1 LFGGYEVTRA
11 DVKTRV
17 RANLDD
23 NAVTFFTSIDIDD
36 SLTDA
41 YYWSSAFAN
50 TIEKTANISF
60 QQDCPYYNLQLIIPD
75 HFAVTGVY
83 DLKRHR
89 FLTYRSRQELTHI
102 HNSYEIWHG
111 PPEYFFIHSQN
122 QLFIAPQPLNI
133 SSLTQTAEQD
143 LKIFYRAF
151 DDNVI
156 DDFHHSY
163 RLPIQGEDCL
173 EFYATA
179 DLLEQAQEWSKAQ
192 FYWDKF
198 YAQLITSKIAIRDRP
213 MPALLNAM
221 AGIKL

>member
-1 LFGGYEVTRA
+1 MTRGE
-11 DVKTRV
+11 VKTRV

-23 NAVTFFTSIDIDD
+23 AAVTFFTITDIED
-36 SLTDA
+36 SLSDA
-41 YYWSSAFAN
+41 YYWSSVFAN

-60 QQDCPYYNLQLIIPD
+60 QQTCPYYNLQTIIPD

-83 DLKRHR
+83 DLARNR
-89 FLTYRSRQELTHI
+89 FIPYKSRLELIQLNNH
-102 HNSYEIWHG
+102 YEMWHG

-122 QLFIAPQPLNI
+122 YLFITPQPLNI
-133 SSLTQTAEQD
+133 SSLTQTTNQD

-151 DDNVI
+151 DDSV
-156 DDFHHSY
+156 HHDSSAY
-163 RLPIQGEDCL
+163 RLPLQGEDCL

-198 YAQLITSKIAIRDRP
+198 YSQLTVSKIAIRDRP
-213 MPALLNAM
+213 MPALINGM
-221 AGIKL
+221 AGVTL

>member
-1 LFGGYEVTRA
+1 MTRGE
-11 DVKTRV
+11 VKTRV

-23 NAVTFFTSIDIDD
+23 AAVTFFTSIDLEESIE
-36 SLTDA
+36 DA

-60 QQDCPYYNLQLIIPD
+60 QQNCPYYNLQTIIPD
-75 HFAVTGVY
+75 HFAVTGVH
-83 DLKRHR
+83 DLARNK
-89 FLTYRSRQELTHI
+89 FLTYKSRQELI
-102 HNSYEIWHG
+102 SLNNEYEMWHG
-111 PPEYFFIHSQN
+111 PPEYFYIHSQN
-122 QLFIAPQPLNI
+122 YLFIAPQPLGVA
-133 SSLTQTAEQD
+133 SLTQTANQD

-156 DDFHHSY
+156 DDFHHHY

-192 FYWDKF
+192 LYWDKF
-198 YAQLITSKIAIRDRP
+198 YSQLTTSKIAIRDRP
-213 MPALLNAM
+213 MPALINGM
-221 AGIKL
+221 AGVTL